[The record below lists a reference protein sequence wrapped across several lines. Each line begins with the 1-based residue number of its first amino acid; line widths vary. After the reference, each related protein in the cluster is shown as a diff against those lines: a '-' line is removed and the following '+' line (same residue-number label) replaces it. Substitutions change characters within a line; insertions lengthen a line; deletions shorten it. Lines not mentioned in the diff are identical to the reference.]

1 MANWIYKGKKYKTI
15 PLPKRDISILSIVYV
30 PKWDKCFELL
40 TLGMHGNGSKEKAC
54 IRDVYTKKICWIEAR
69 RLELVIQID

>member
-1 MANWIYKGKKYKTI
+1 MANWIYKNKKYKTV
-15 PLPKRDISILSIVYV
+15 PLPKGIISRLSIVYV

-69 RLELVIQID
+69 KLELVVQID